1 MLWPWPT
8 ATAVSGKPLQGLL
21 LCLLVRDRN
30 PEWRKITTQAQLKY
44 SQDLGSR
51 RAIRSHS
58 LSTSAPCTLHHP
70 FTLAPG
76 AGTCTSLRHQF
87 QPCVT
92 ARQMHLSLSGLF
104 PSMQLHILIHSFPSP
119 FFAKLTKRELFQTFI
134 CRHFSHPLS
143 HLLLL
148 YHLLPYDIYS
158 EIVTTGTR
166 YTFTVG
172 NHVPYSSLTMQAR
185 IMFSALLTTYWAIG
199 AHQGFQETALHL
211 LAGARVPCS
220 YTLPSFALGFYSNA
234 FCFGKPGVPG
244 IQTCADKPSMIH
256 LYAKLCACH

>member
-8 ATAVSGKPLQGLL
+8 ATVVSGKPPQGFL
-21 LCLLVRDRN
+21 LCLLVRDRY
-30 PEWRKITTQAQLKY
+30 PEWRKVFAAQLKY

-51 RAIRSHS
+51 RAIRPHS
-58 LSTSAPCTLHHP
+58 LSTSAPHTLDHP

-92 ARQMHLSLSGLF
+92 ARQKHLSHSGLF

-211 LAGARVPCS
+211 LAGACVPCS
-220 YTLPSFALGFYSNA
+220 
-234 FCFGKPGVPG
+234 
-244 IQTCADKPSMIH
+244 
-256 LYAKLCACH
+256 